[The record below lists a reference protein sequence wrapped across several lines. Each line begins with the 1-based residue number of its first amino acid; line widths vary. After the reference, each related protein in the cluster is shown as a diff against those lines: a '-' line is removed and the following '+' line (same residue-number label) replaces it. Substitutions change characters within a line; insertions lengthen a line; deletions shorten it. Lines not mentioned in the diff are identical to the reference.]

1 MLVLGKV
8 GLAVVLA
15 GWIVGYISDPDTLR
29 NTLYLSMTPLAVM
42 VGFGLKHLYSAVKAT
57 IAESSLG
64 AKDSRLTLLK
74 LLSFVGTI
82 GAVLGVLAYS
92 LIPEFDAESLW
103 GFGGGWAHRPLGG
116 FVLMWVVLAFTLLIR
131 FPILALTGDQLV
143 EAINTWEESPHWKT
157 IRKAR
162 RKDNGVAGLLF
173 VAYIATMMIRE
184 SQPPADAALLGLLL
198 VGFA

>member
-8 GLAVVLA
+8 RLAVVLA

-74 LLSFVGTI
+74 MLSFVGTI

-92 LIPEFDAESLW
+92 LIPEFDAESLRLRDML
-103 GFGGGWAHRPLGG
+103 GFG
-116 FVLMWVVLAFTLLIR
+116 
-131 FPILALTGDQLV
+131 
-143 EAINTWEESPHWKT
+143 
-157 IRKAR
+157 
-162 RKDNGVAGLLF
+162 
-173 VAYIATMMIRE
+173 
-184 SQPPADAALLGLLL
+184 
-198 VGFA
+198 